1 MAQTP
6 LVQVEVALARLQT
19 RPQLPQLLRFEL
31 NWTSHPLSALPSQ
44 LPKPGVHEI
53 VQEPPEQFAWPLVDT
68 QILPQPPQLA
78 GSVVVVTSQ
87 PSLATPLQLPCTVS
101 QSMAHT
107 LPRQAGVPPNALQEV
122 AQLPQCATFDVV
134 SVSQPSSGL
143 LLQSAH
149 PVSQRLT
156 AQLPVVQVPVA
167 CGGAQVTPQPPQL
180 FTEFSGVSQPSA

>member
-1 MAQTP
+1 M
-6 LVQVEVALARLQT
+6 
-19 RPQLPQLLRFEL
+19 
-31 NWTSHPLSALPSQ
+31 
-44 LPKPGVHEI
+44 
-53 VQEPPEQFAWPLVDT
+53 
-68 QILPQPPQLA
+68 
-78 GSVVVVTSQ
+78 VVVTSQ

-167 CGGAQVTPQPPQL
+167 CGGAQLTPQPPQL
-180 FTEFSGVSQPSA
+180 VTVFSGVSQPSA